1 VVLAIARV
9 RCRCESGVALATA
22 IRSPSSAT
30 AIRLPSRATARAHLP
45 SRSQTSAPLAVLLAS
60 GVCVDDLGGPTAC
73 CESLG

>member
-1 VVLAIARV
+1 VLAIARV

-30 AIRLPSRATARAHLP
+30 AIRLPSRAHLP